1 MGAVLEEIKS
11 SELLRIWWLF
21 AWRFAVGSFV
31 LSFSVGFVIGLVG
44 TLTLDQLKFDA
55 QIAGV
60 AVSLFWSL
68 GVILMALTKTYRG
81 FRIAIV
87 RGELPLCRNE

>member
-1 MGAVLEEIKS
+1 MEEIKS
-11 SELLRIWWLF
+11 GELLRIWWLF
-21 AWRFAVGSFV
+21 AWRFAVGSFL

-44 TLTLDQLKFDA
+44 TLTHTLTLDQLKFDA
-55 QIAGV
+55 QIAGGV
-60 AVSLFWSL
+60 ISLFWSL

-87 RGELPLCRNE
+87 RGELPLCRSE